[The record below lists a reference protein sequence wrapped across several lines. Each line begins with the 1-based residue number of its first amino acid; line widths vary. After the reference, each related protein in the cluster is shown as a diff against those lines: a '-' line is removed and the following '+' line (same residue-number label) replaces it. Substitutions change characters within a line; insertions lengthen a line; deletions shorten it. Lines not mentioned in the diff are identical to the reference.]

1 MSIPDTQRTDRHFGR
16 LRLAQCDR
24 RGSPDLMALFVRIDL
39 APEVEGDKELAQK
52 LVGVCPVDIFEV
64 DGDGSVAIVE
74 DNVDEC
80 VLCELCIEAAPPG
93 GVKIAKLYSDDVLQ
107 RKA

>member
-1 MSIPDTQRTDRHFGR
+1 
-16 LRLAQCDR
+16 
-24 RGSPDLMALFVRIDL
+24 MAMFVRVEVT
-39 APEVEGDKELAQK
+39 PETAADKELAKK

-64 DGDGSVAIVE
+64 AADGSVEIVE

-93 GVKIAKLYSDDVLQ
+93 SVKIAKLYSDEVLQ
-107 RKA
+107 RSE

>member
-1 MSIPDTQRTDRHFGR
+1 
-16 LRLAQCDR
+16 
-24 RGSPDLMALFVRIDL
+24 MAMFVRVDVT
-39 APEVEGDKELAQK
+39 PETTGDKELAKK
-52 LVGVCPVDIFEV
+52 LAGVCPVDIFEV

-93 GVKIAKLYSDDVLQ
+93 GVKIAKLYSDEVLQ
-107 RKA
+107 RSE

>member
-1 MSIPDTQRTDRHFGR
+1 MS
-16 LRLAQCDR
+16 A
-24 RGSPDLMALFVRIDL
+24 MFVRVDL
-39 APEVEGDKELAQK
+39 TPEVAADKELAKK
-52 LVGVCPVDIFEV
+52 LVQVCPVDIFEV

-93 GVKIAKLYSDDVLQ
+93 GVKIAKLYSDEVLQ
-107 RKA
+107 R